1 MTRGELYVNGL
12 GVAGGFGA
20 IKLTLAGAGVTG
32 LSASGVASGLAA
44 IGFGGMVGGVLTVA
58 AFPLAGGCLAYAGCK
73 GYQALRRRVSKR
85 SNDKRLSE
93 LFADGHVTPEEMK
106 ELCDIASRNLR
117 AEYTELGKP
126 MVIEVDGAT
135 MLKYPD
141 GRLARVVRNDRTLMV
156 ELADGRMTTL
166 DKAL

>member
-1 MTRGELYVNGL
+1 MGE
-12 GVAGGFGA
+12 
-20 IKLTLAGAGVTG
+20 TG
-32 LSASGVASGLAA
+32 
-44 IGFGGMVGGVLTVA
+44 
-58 AFPLAGGCLAYAGCK
+58 
-73 GYQALRRRVSKR
+73 
-85 SNDKRLSE
+85 NHKRLSE

-106 ELCDIASRNLR
+106 ELCDIASRNLQ
-117 AEYTELGKP
+117 AKYTELGKP

-135 MLKYPD
+135 MLKHPD